1 MHDLSTT
8 IVAVATPA
16 GRGGIGCVRIS
27 GSEAV
32 AIASAVF
39 RPRGLA
45 ASLRDGRPCF
55 GTFLDRDG
63 REVDH
68 GYLVT
73 FSSGRAYTGETTTEL
88 WCHGSPPVLEAL
100 TRAAVALGAVFAGP
114 GEFTYRALRHGRLD
128 LTRAEAIRDL
138 ISARTIYQ
146 ARVAF
151 RQVEGALARR
161 LAPVRESLVELLA
174 AGEAAI
180 EFADEA
186 ETHLERSAL
195 AGGIQ
200 AALRQAQ
207 ALLAESRRGRIVR
220 EGARVALSGLTS
232 VGKSSLFNRL
242 LGKNRAIV
250 SAVAGTTR
258 DTLEETFDLDGI
270 PVTVIDT
277 AGVRLP
283 SDDVEAEGVRRAR
296 EAAGEAD
303 LVLLVLDAGR
313 PLRAEEEAAL
323 AERAAGAAVPSII
336 VANKID
342 LAATNTT
349 EAIWPE
355 AIPVSALTGDGL
367 PALRGAM
374 HAALCGPGPFED
386 PVLTN
391 GRHVAA
397 LEATVDAL
405 GRAAEAMPMGDEI
418 VLEDV
423 RAALGA
429 LGELTG
435 ELANDDL
442 YDRIFSTYCIGK

>member
-27 GSEAV
+27 GSDAFS
-32 AIASAVF
+32 IANALF
-39 RPRGLA
+39 RPRGVA
-45 ASLRDGRPCF
+45 GGSRDRSPRF

-63 REVDH
+63 RDVDH
-68 GYLVT
+68 GYLVA
-73 FSSGRAYTGETTTEL
+73 FSSGRAYTGEPTAEL
-88 WCHGSPPVLEAL
+88 WSHGSPPVLEAL
-100 TRAAVALGAVFAGP
+100 TRAAVAQGAVLAGP

-161 LAPVRESLVELLA
+161 LAPVREALIELLA

-195 AGGIQ
+195 AGGVH
-200 AALRQAQ
+200 AALGQAQ
-207 ALLAESRRGRIVR
+207 ALLAEARRGRIVR
-220 EGARVALSGLTS
+220 GGARVALSGLTS
-232 VGKSSLFNRL
+232 VGKSSLFNCL

-258 DTLEETFDLDGI
+258 DTLEETFDLEGI

-277 AGVRLP
+277 AGVRPP

-313 PLRAEEEAAL
+313 PLRFEERTAL
-323 AERAAGAAVPSII
+323 AERTTSAVPSIV

-342 LAATNTT
+342 LADMGTT
-349 EAIWPE
+349 ETTWPE
-355 AIPVSALTGDGL
+355 AIPVSARTGVGL
-367 PALRGAM
+367 PSLRRAM
-374 HAALCGPGPFED
+374 HATLCGPGPFDD

-391 GRHVAA
+391 DRHVAA
-397 LEATVDAL
+397 LEAAVVAL
-405 GRAAEAMPMGDEI
+405 GRAAEAMPLGDEI
-418 VLEDV
+418 VLEEV
-423 RAALGA
+423 RTALGA

-435 ELANDDL
+435 ELVNDDL